1 MHPPSADAAL
11 GGLLP
16 RRLWAK
22 ADEVALSILS
32 AQSKNPTQP
41 GRDSAEEIVFLK
53 PWEYNL
59 RKRRNFYAH

>member
-1 MHPPSADAAL
+1 MFL
-11 GGLLP
+11 T
-16 RRLWAK
+16 AK